1 MFLPGRTYCRTG
13 KSLKIEKFNP
23 LPMYS
28 YQTGKTKLCRITL
41 GWIGSQVKSWILSPF
56 IKSVKKYLS
65 GVYGPS
71 TVAHIQGA
79 WQIYQHSGNKT
90 FLEQSYQFYKELFWD
105 GIGSKHWLYA
115 YDSG

>member
-1 MFLPGRTYCRTG
+1 MIIQKKPNIDWSKETTNKLVIDH
-13 KSLKIEKFNP
+13 KITD
-23 LPMYS
+23 S
-28 YQTGKTKLCRITL
+28 HC
-41 GWIGSQVKSWILSPF
+41 
-56 IKSVKKYLS
+56 LS

-90 FLEQSYQFYKELFWD
+90 FLELSYKFYKELYWD
-105 GIGSKHWLYA
+105 GINSKHWLYA

>member
-1 MFLPGRTYCRTG
+1 MINNKLMDFH
-13 KSLKIEKFNP
+13 
-23 LPMYS
+23 S
-28 YQTGKTKLCRITL
+28 YL
-41 GWIGSQVKSWILSPF
+41 
-56 IKSVKKYLS
+56 LS

-90 FLEQSYQFYKELFWD
+90 FLELSYQFYKELFWD
-105 GIGSKHWLYA
+105 GISSKHWLYA